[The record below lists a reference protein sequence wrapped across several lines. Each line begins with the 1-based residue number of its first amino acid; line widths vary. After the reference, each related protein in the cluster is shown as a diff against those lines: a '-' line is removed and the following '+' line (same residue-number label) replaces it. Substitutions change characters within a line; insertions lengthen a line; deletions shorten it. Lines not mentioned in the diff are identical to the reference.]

1 MTRQNNLRFASVPF
15 QLLHHL
21 FFFPPPPMSEP
32 QVATAEGGPS
42 KNALKKAQ
50 KEKEKAA
57 KKAAAKKAEQENR
70 AAAQVALQ
78 EDTAKDNYGTIPSS
92 TERPTITSLQQL
104 TGDSVGKEVT
114 VVTRVHNS
122 RSQSAKL
129 AFLMLRQQGETIQAV
144 VAAAGDSVSRQMVK
158 WSIGIHVNSVV
169 RVSGVVSK
177 PEPPVASATLSEL
190 ELHVTKIYMVA
201 EAAEQIPI
209 QVKDLER
216 PNERPDEEAKEAAG
230 EAPIVSLATRLD
242 NRTIDLQTKCN
253 QAILSISHGVEI
265 LFQEYLSKRG
275 FRSVHTPKL
284 LGAATEGGASVFE
297 IPNYFG
303 KQAFLAQ
310 SPQFYKQMLICGDV
324 ERVFEIGPVFRAEN
338 SNSHRHLTEVSGSH
352 KDQYLQ
358 PTFPSESLG
367 CLCHAWTGRQYD
379 RSLK

>member
-1 MTRQNNLRFASVPF
+1 
-15 QLLHHL
+15 
-21 FFFPPPPMSEP
+21 MSEP

-50 KEKEKAA
+50 KEKEKAE

-104 TGDSVGKEVT
+104 TGDFVGKEVT

-338 SNSHRHLTEVSGSH
+338 SNSHRHLTEVSRSH
-352 KDQYLQ
+352 KEVK

-367 CLCHAWTGRQYD
+367 FFMSRLDSKTV
-379 RSLK
+379 

>member
-1 MTRQNNLRFASVPF
+1 
-15 QLLHHL
+15 
-21 FFFPPPPMSEP
+21 MSEP
-32 QVATAEGGPS
+32 QVATTEDGPS

-50 KEKEKAA
+50 KEKEKAE

-70 AAAQVALQ
+70 AAAQVALK
-78 EDTAKDNYGTIPSS
+78 EDTAKDNYGTVPSS
-92 TERPTITSLQQL
+92 AERPTITRLQQL
-104 TGDSVGKEVT
+104 TGDFVGKEVT
-114 VVTRVHNS
+114 VVTRVHNI
-122 RSQSAKL
+122 RGQSAKL

-158 WSIGIHVNSVV
+158 WSSGIHINSIV
-169 RVSGVVSK
+169 RVSGVVIK
-177 PEPPVASATLSEL
+177 PEPPVTSATLSGL

-201 EAAEQIPI
+201 EATEQIPI

-216 PNERPDEEAKEAAG
+216 PNERPDEETKEAAG
-230 EAPIVSLATRLD
+230 EVPIVSLATRLD

-338 SNSHRHLTEVSGSH
+338 SNSHRHLTEVSWPPKEVKQIFFNVLS
-352 KDQYLQ
+352 L
-358 PTFPSESLG
+358 FPCRDLWCFHVTLG
-367 CLCHAWTGRQYD
+367 LR
-379 RSLK
+379 